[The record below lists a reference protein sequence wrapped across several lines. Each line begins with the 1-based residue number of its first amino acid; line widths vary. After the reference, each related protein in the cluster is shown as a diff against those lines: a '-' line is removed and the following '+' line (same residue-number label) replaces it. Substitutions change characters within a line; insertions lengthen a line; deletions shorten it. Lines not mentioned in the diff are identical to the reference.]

1 MLAGSVDKKF
11 KFCSNDKLVFIV
23 EPVRIPRT
31 VVCIEGFVQM
41 AIF

>member
-1 MLAGSVDKKF
+1 MLAGSVDTKF
-11 KFCSNDKLVFIV
+11 KFYSNHKLVFIV

-31 VVCIEGFVQM
+31 VVCIERFVQM